1 MSVCG
6 MCYHGENVYAHT
18 HKHMQTHTTCTHY
31 MQAQKYYMYTHTK
44 TNTQTHYTYTQ
55 TFPFP
60 SSHRLLLYFSLF
72 GFTLEPRCNRERF
85 EPPKT
90 FLHHIDFTSPSRK
103 SSSPHFCSSSSSN
116 PPRKTDQD
124 SSIHS
129 SASSSSSSSSSSS
142 VHSVSPLHHSGIH
155 NKPHMSANSGSVGTH
170 PNGPTLYHRHK
181 DHSHSSDT
189 LGKVNNVISNIR
201 RLKPQISQNH
211 VGLQKDKSGSN
222 AVPSVTGIR
231 WNEGVRRYS
240 PEYSLLLRCTPDEVR
255 NEVDLLLSD
264 LVVRLKQLLFNSLLC
279 AYYVGFIPMQFADVR
294 EVGGEGE
301 GGGEGRGGEGEGE
314 GAVTSKVNCIDC
326 YFRVISIMT
335 SGGVWNTLSWS
346 GPTLL
351 SSSPL
356 ISCLPA
362 TVKSSISAPCTLAVG
377 RGWDMTKTQKC
388 TCPEQTRALNVCM
401 CVCWQSLN
409 VCVCVHM

>member
-1 MSVCG
+1 MWDVLPWGKCI
-6 MCYHGENVYAHT
+6 CT
-18 HKHMQTHTTCTHY
+18 QTHANTHY
-31 MQAQKYYMYTHTK
+31 MQAQTNKQTLHVHTQK
-44 TNTQTHYTYTQ
+44 TNTQTHYTYTR

-129 SASSSSSSSSSSS
+129 SASSSSSS

-155 NKPHMSANSGSVGTH
+155 NKPHVSANSGSIGTH

-201 RLKPQISQNH
+201 RLKPQISHNH

-301 GGGEGRGGEGEGE
+301 RGRGGGRGEGM
-314 GAVTSKVNCIDC
+314 GCN
-326 YFRVISIMT
+326 FQ
-335 SGGVWNTLSWS
+335 G
-346 GPTLL
+346 
-351 SSSPL
+351 
-356 ISCLPA
+356 
-362 TVKSSISAPCTLAVG
+362 
-377 RGWDMTKTQKC
+377 
-388 TCPEQTRALNVCM
+388 
-401 CVCWQSLN
+401 
-409 VCVCVHM
+409 